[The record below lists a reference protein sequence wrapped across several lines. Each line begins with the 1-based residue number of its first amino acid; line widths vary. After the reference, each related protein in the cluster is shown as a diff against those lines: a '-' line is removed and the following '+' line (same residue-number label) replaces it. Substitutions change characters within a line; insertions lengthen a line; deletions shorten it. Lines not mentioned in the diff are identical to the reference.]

1 VALAV
6 PLALGAVVVTLLYLS
21 DAQVRKARGPDAVSA
36 SERLETARTAERLNP
51 FALAPH
57 YLEAGALEE
66 LGRVDGARAELR
78 GALELEPLNFATLGL
93 LGDLEL
99 RAGDPRAARAYYR
112 RALALNPLDT
122 GLRELSRRG
131 LGDGG

>member
-1 VALAV
+1 M
-6 PLALGAVVVTLLYLS
+6 
-21 DAQVRKARGPDAVSA
+21 RKARAADSGSA

-51 FALAPH
+51 FSLAPR
-57 YLEAGALEE
+57 YLQAGALEE
-66 LGRVDGARAELR
+66 LDRVGAARAELR
-78 GALELEPLNFATLGL
+78 DALELEPRNFATLGL

-99 RAGDPRAARAYYR
+99 RAGNAPEARFLYR

-131 LGDGG
+131 LGKGE